1 MTTNRNNKPRKK
13 ITGRLSR
20 TGVDLNEAR
29 NAALDAVA
37 EMREMT
43 IKHGRPLASRYS
55 DSKPGR
61 KRGA

>member
-13 ITGRLSR
+13 IIGRLTR

-43 IKHGRPLASRYS
+43 IKHGRPLAGRYL
-55 DSKPGR
+55 DDRQRG
-61 KRGA
+61 KRRA